1 MSSPS
6 DAPVRAPGSHTRS
19 GNAMLRTR
27 AAILAAAEDCV
38 ARVGVRRTTMSEV
51 SAAGGIA
58 KATLYNHFRAK
69 PDLLEGLLLARIDGL
84 ADRGAQTGGVAA
96 ALGLVADE
104 LAASPALRRAAA
116 DEPEVVAA
124 LVQPG
129 EGRAW
134 QAARAAVV
142 RVLTSSGAG
151 ADAAAVDVVLRWLLA
166 QAVAPAT
173 PAEVAGGARL
183 LAAALT
189 GTGAPSPGAGLGW
202 PGS

>member
-1 MSSPS
+1 VSSPS
-6 DAPVRAPGSHTRS
+6 DAPVRAPGGHTRS

-27 AAILAAAEDCV
+27 AAILAAAEESV

-51 SAAGGIA
+51 STAGGIA

-69 PDLLEGLLLARIDGL
+69 SDLLEGLLLARIDDL
-84 ADRGAQTGGVAA
+84 AGRAAQSGGVAA
-96 ALGLVADE
+96 ALGLVAGE

-129 EGRAW
+129 EARPW
-134 QAARAAVV
+134 QAARAAVA
-142 RVLTSSGAG
+142 RVLASSGAG

-166 QAVAPAT
+166 QAVAPGT
-173 PAEVAGGARL
+173 PGEVAGGARL
-183 LAAALT
+183 LATALG
-189 GTGAPSPGAGLGW
+189 GTGAASPGAGRGRR
-202 PGS
+202 GS